1 MPNRLA
7 QESSPYLL
15 QHAGNPVDWFPWSEE
30 ALELARTQDRPIF
43 LSIGYSACHWCHVM
57 EHESFENEQIAG
69 ILNDNF
75 ISIKVDREERP
86 DIDQIYMNAVMALQ
100 QGQGGWPLNVF
111 LTPEQDVF
119 FGGTYWPPS
128 TKVGRPGF
136 DHVLHSVL
144 DAYTNRRD
152 QVAEQSQQITE
163 WLNKAEKSDQ
173 ALTLDRA
180 LLQNA
185 ASVLHRNFDANNGGF
200 GGAPKFPH
208 CMDLALLVRLA
219 KTHGGSESAE
229 PNSEQML
236 EMVRVSLK
244 KMAYGGIFDHLAGGF
259 ARYSVDDHWLVPHF
273 EKMLYDNSLLAGVYL
288 DMHRVTGDRFY
299 AMIAEKTLA
308 YLMNYLTDEAG
319 GFHSTEDA
327 DSEGVEGKFYVWS
340 EQEVMEVLGEETG
353 ESFCQL
359 YNISERGNFEGHNIL
374 HMTQSYQQFADQK
387 SIDKKQLR
395 DQMRD
400 ARLKLLEVRDRR
412 IRPGKDDKVLVNWNG
427 LGISAMAKAARQL
440 DDAKY
445 SQAAS
450 NSAEFIWSQMRDETG
465 RLLHTW
471 RNGVAKIS
479 GFLDD
484 YANLLVAFVDLYE
497 AAYDQKWLDRA
508 AEIAE
513 QMIAHFHAPDG
524 GFFFTSDDQQA
535 LIARPRSFQDSSV
548 PSGNAMAAFGLIR
561 LGRMLGQADWI
572 AIGKSTIEAA
582 SALIQRSPLASGQML
597 IAIDE
602 LITESQELVVV
613 TTNLE
618 ERKVVISAFRQAAL
632 QRASL
637 ICKVFS
643 EDCSLSDKI
652 PVLADKQTIS
662 GQTTLYICSNFSCQE
677 PIIGLEPAV
686 EKIKQMATLDKTSSS
701 VS

>member
-15 QHAGNPVDWFPWSEE
+15 QHAENPVDWFPWGEE

-69 ILNDNF
+69 MLNDNF

-173 ALTLDRA
+173 TLTLDRA

-288 DMHRVTGDRFY
+288 DMHRVKGDRFY
-299 AMIAEKTLA
+299 AMIAEKTLG

-359 YNISERGNFEGHNIL
+359 YNVSERGNFEGHNIL

-450 NSAEFIWSQMRDETG
+450 NSAEFIWSEMRDETG

-497 AAYDQKWLDRA
+497 VGYDQKWLDRA
-508 AEIAE
+508 VEIAE
-513 QMIAHFHAPDG
+513 QMIAHFHDPDG

-535 LIARPRSFQDSSV
+535 LISRP
-548 PSGNAMAAFGLIR
+548 L
-561 LGRMLGQADWI
+561 
-572 AIGKSTIEAA
+572 
-582 SALIQRSPLASGQML
+582 
-597 IAIDE
+597 
-602 LITESQELVVV
+602 
-613 TTNLE
+613 
-618 ERKVVISAFRQAAL
+618 
-632 QRASL
+632 SL
-637 ICKVFS
+637 IH
-643 EDCSLSDKI
+643 I
-652 PVLADKQTIS
+652 
-662 GQTTLYICSNFSCQE
+662 
-677 PIIGLEPAV
+677 
-686 EKIKQMATLDKTSSS
+686 
-701 VS
+701 